1 MQTRPL
7 VMLRCGDIAGTSTM
21 RIRLSVLDQSLVS
34 AGHVPA
40 QAIRGSVSLARA
52 CEGFGYSRFWVSE
65 HHGNAAMAGSA
76 PEVLLGALA
85 MATRTMRIGSAG
97 VMLPHYAPLKV
108 AEQFRVLE
116 ALAPGRIDLGLGRGP
131 GADRQTAYALR
142 PDALDNPLSMS
153 AMDSFPTNVEDTL
166 ALVRGEP
173 LGDDHVFAGVFAQPQ
188 GPTAPQP
195 WIVGSGKY
203 SARLA
208 GHLGLP
214 FCHAHFFGS
223 DSEAAQAIGA
233 YRAGFRAS
241 PILTEPLVGLCLIAM
256 AAPTSAEAERLF
268 LSYAPWRVS
277 RDAGRMVPL
286 QPPDQAIAAAVG
298 LDQDT
303 IQHLRKTAVFGTP
316 DEVYARIAGL
326 KTDYAIDEMVILAPA
341 YELSDRMASYG
352 LIAGINQTQA
362 TEDRPGRASEFW
374 L

>member
-1 MQTRPL
+1 
-7 VMLRCGDIAGTSTM
+7 MLHRVDITGISPVRM
-21 RIRLSVLDQSLVS
+21 RLSVLDQSLVS
-34 AGHVPA
+34 AGQAPA
-40 QAIRGSVSLARA
+40 QAIRDSVTLARA
-52 CEGFGYSRFWVSE
+52 CEGFGYRRFWISE
-65 HHGNAAMAGSA
+65 HHGNVAMAGSA

-142 PDALDNPLSMS
+142 PDALDNPF
-153 AMDSFPTNVEDTL
+153 AMAEMDGFPTNVEDTL

-214 FCHAHFFGS
+214 FCHAHFFGN
-223 DSEAAQAIGA
+223 DSEAAQAIGT

-241 PILTEPLVGLCLIAM
+241 PTLTEPLVGLCLIAM
-256 AAPTSAEAERLF
+256 AAPTSVEAERLF
-268 LSYAPWRVS
+268 LSYVPWRLS

-286 QPPDQAIAAAVG
+286 SPPDQAVAASVG

-303 IQHLRKTAVFGTP
+303 IQRLRKTAVFGTP
-316 DEVYARIAGL
+316 DEVFARLLGFEA
-326 KTDYAIDEMVILAPA
+326 DYAIDEMVILAPA
-341 YELSDRMASYG
+341 YELSDRIASYG
-352 LIAGINQTQA
+352 LIAGINHTQA
-362 TEDRPGRASEFW
+362 TDDRPGRASEFW

>member
-1 MQTRPL
+1 M
-7 VMLRCGDIAGTSTM
+7 
-21 RIRLSVLDQSLVS
+21 RLSVLDQSLVC
-34 AGHVPA
+34 AGQMSA
-40 QAIRGSVSLARA
+40 QAIRDSVALARA
-52 CEGFGYSRFWVSE
+52 CEGFGYRRYWVSE
-65 HHGNAAMAGSA
+65 HHGNSAMAGSA

-85 MATRTMRIGSAG
+85 IATRTMRIGSAG

-142 PDALDNPLSMS
+142 PDALDNPVSMS
-153 AMDSFPTNVEDTL
+153 AMDSFPANVEDTL

-214 FCHAHFFGS
+214 FCHAHFFGN
-223 DSEAAQAIGA
+223 DSEAGQAIGA

-241 PILTEPLVGLCLIAM
+241 STLTEPLVGLCLIAM

-268 LSYAPWRVS
+268 LSYVPWRLS

-286 QPPDQAIAAAVG
+286 QPPEQAVAAAVG
-298 LDQDT
+298 LDRDT
-303 IQHLRKTAVFGTP
+303 IQRLRKTAVFGTP
-316 DEVYARIAGL
+316 DEVFARIAGL
-326 KTDYAIDEMVILAPA
+326 KTGYEIDEMVILAPA
-341 YELSDRMASYG
+341 YELSDRIASYD
-352 LIAGINQTQA
+352 LIAGINQTQ
-362 TEDRPGRASEFW
+362 TTDGRPDRASEFW